1 MGTLFVRQIVLLM
14 RKKMVKENS
23 QGAKVDDFKFWIQ
36 LLSRKRKKK
45 KRHKHFISLPSILFL
60 FVLYCLKAGEPVVQS
75 QVLIH
80 SSFFLRSF
88 PSPTSLSELNNCRG
102 EGWGK
107 FEHLGKLLLWLM
119 SFLSLLFPF
128 YGTQICKICFSC
140 FSRSYLSLSEINNR
154 GGEGVGKVWIPR

>member
-1 MGTLFVRQIVLLM
+1 MGTLFGRQIVLLM
-14 RKKMVKENS
+14 RKKRVNENS
-23 QGAKVDDFKFWIQ
+23 QGAKVDNFKFWIQ
-36 LLSRKRKKK
+36 LLTRKRKKK
-45 KRHKHFISLPSILFL
+45 KKKHRHFISLPSILFP

-88 PSPTSLSELNNCRG
+88 PSATSFSELNNCRG

-107 FEHLGKLLLWLM
+107 FEHLGKLLLWSM
-119 SFLSLLFPF
+119 SFLSLFFPF

-140 FSRSYLSLSEINNR
+140 FSRSYLSLRNKQPR
-154 GGEGVGKVWIPR
+154 GGGGGKSLNT